1 MRRARARAADTR
13 GPRRR
18 RAHRREC
25 VYATGLQSRRRR
37 SWPRCG
43 YILGDGAADEAL
55 GVLKRSF
62 EERAATQRAAAEL
75 AADVTRARE
84 EEVTTQRSSERKA
97 IAALRRTLGERLDD
111 ERVAM
116 EARRE
121 LAHAAAAMRELRGS
135 SAEAAEEVREGDLAS
150 VVGATTRRAEKRA
163 AEAERDAT
171 AALQRYFD
179 ERLAAQR

>member
-1 MRRARARAADTR
+1 MREPPTHAGRGVGGLTAASACTR
-13 GPRRR
+13 QGCRVGGGAAGRG
-18 RAHRREC
+18 A
-25 VYATGLQSRRRR
+25 V
-37 SWPRCG
+37 
-43 YILGDGAADEAL
+43 ILGDGAADEAL
-55 GVLKRSF
+55 GVLKRLF

-121 LAHAAAAMRELRGS
+121 LAHAAAALRELRGS